1 MPAVITHDVFG
12 KEVYDSLHSFI
23 GDSREECDAFLLGCQ
38 GPDIFFFG
46 QLNPSLVRAW
56 GIGTDM
62 HKMDPNE
69 LLLAYRDAITAVS
82 EDAQSVARAYVLGM
96 LCHYLLDTS
105 LHPFIY
111 SQQYAL
117 CNAGV
122 EGLDERD
129 GHEVHAEIESE
140 LDVLVLSA
148 KQGTTIAKFE
158 PSKKILRGDAATL
171 RIIGLVS
178 QQAVLNALGKN
189 IPAEAF
195 ERSVRS
201 YRRTLRGMYSPFGVK
216 REVIGRAEKVFRRH
230 SFVRAMSHKNE
241 MRFNSDFDNRDHAP
255 WTDPGTGDV
264 RTESFWDL
272 YDEAL
277 DQAKDLIPRFWVL
290 SRRALEDTTEG
301 LDFDGNPVVAR
312 ITKVETIDE

>member
-12 KEVYDSLHSFI
+12 KDVYDSLHSLI

-38 GPDIFFFG
+38 GPDVFFFG

-62 HKMDPNE
+62 HKADPNA
-69 LLLAYRDAITAVS
+69 LLLAYRDAVSAVS
-82 EDAQSVARAYVLGM
+82 EDAQSIARAYVLGM
-96 LCHYLLDTS
+96 LCHYLLDSS

-111 SQQYAL
+111 AQQNAI
-117 CNAGV
+117 CGAGV

-140 LDVLVLSA
+140 LDVLALSA
-148 KQGTTIAKFE
+148 KVGATIAAFD
-158 PSKKILRGDAATL
+158 PSKKILRGSPSTL

-178 QQAVLNALGKN
+178 QQAALNALGKD

-201 YRRTLRGMYSPFGVK
+201 YRRTLKGMYSPLGVK
-216 REVIGRAEKVFRRH
+216 RELIGRAEELFRRH

-241 MRFNSDFDNRDHAP
+241 MRFESDFDNREGAP

-272 YDEAL
+272 YDASL
-277 DQAKDLIPRFWVL
+277 DEAKDLIPRFWVL
-290 SRRALEDTTEG
+290 SRRALEDATEG

-312 ITKVETIDE
+312 ITKVETLE

>member
-12 KEVYDSLHSFI
+12 KEVYDSLHSLI

-38 GPDIFFFG
+38 GPDVFFFG

-62 HKMDPNE
+62 HKADPNG
-69 LLLAYRDAITAVS
+69 LLLAYRDAISAVS

-96 LCHYLLDTS
+96 LCHYLLDSS

-111 SQQYAL
+111 SQQ
-117 CNAGV
+117 NAICSAGID
-122 EGLDERD
+122 GLDERD

-140 LDVLVLSA
+140 LDVLALST
-148 KQGTTIAKFE
+148 KTGDTIAKFD
-158 PSKKILRGDAATL
+158 PSKKILRGSPATL

-178 QQAVLNALGKN
+178 QQAARNALAKD

-195 ERSVRS
+195 ERSVRA
-201 YRRTLRGMYSPFGVK
+201 YRKTLGAMYSPLGLK
-216 REVIGRAEKVFRRH
+216 REAMGRAEKLFRRH

-241 MRFNSDFDNRDHAP
+241 LRFTSDFDNRDHAP
-255 WTDPGTGDV
+255 WTDPGTGET
-264 RTESFWDL
+264 RSESFWEL
-272 YDEAL
+272 YDGAL

-290 SRRALEDTTEG
+290 SRRVLEDATEG

-312 ITKVETIDE
+312 ITKVETLD